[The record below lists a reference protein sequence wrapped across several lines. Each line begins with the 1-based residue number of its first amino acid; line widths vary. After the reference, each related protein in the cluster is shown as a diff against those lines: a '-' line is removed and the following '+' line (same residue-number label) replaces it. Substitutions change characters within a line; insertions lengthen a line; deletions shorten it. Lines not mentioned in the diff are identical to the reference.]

1 MSVLAGLVPVFLL
14 LALGFGA
21 RQWGLVDRSAA
32 AGLNR
37 LVANLALPA
46 FLLLKVGTSPLA
58 VNFSARVTVVTTTA
72 ALLLTV
78 VMTAV
83 AVLWKLPR
91 DQRGVL
97 AQAAMRGNVAF
108 VAFPIIL
115 AGVGEPGL
123 RMAVVTAAVLIP
135 VMNLLAVLAL
145 EAARGEGEPIGR
157 IAFRVVVNPMVLG
170 ATAGWALA
178 ALHWQ
183 PWPWLGSTLGI
194 LADFSLPAALLALG
208 AQLEL
213 RRWAPVWR
221 QTAVVTAAK
230 IAVLPALGWWA
241 LRAAGASRLELA
253 VGVLL
258 LAAPTAVAS
267 YPVAAELGGDT
278 DFAGACVLVTTV
290 ASVVGYVVWALVL
303 G

>member
-14 LALGFGA
+14 LGLGVGA
-21 RQWGLVDRSAA
+21 RQWGLLDRGAA
-32 AGLNR
+32 VGLNR

-46 FLLLKVGTSPLA
+46 LLLLKVGTSPLD
-58 VNFSARVTVVTTTA
+58 VSFSWRTTLFTSIATLVV
-72 ALLLTV
+72 
-78 VMTAV
+78 AV
-83 AVLWKLPR
+83 AAMAGAGLWRLPR
-91 DQRGVL
+91 SQRGVF
-97 AQAAMRGNVAF
+97 AQAAMRGNVAY
-108 VAFPIIL
+108 VAFPLIL
-115 AGVGEPGL
+115 AGVGDAAL

-135 VMNLLAVLAL
+135 VMNLLAVLVL
-145 EAARGEGEPIGR
+145 EAARGEGESAGR
-157 IAFRVVVNPMVLG
+157 VAIRVLVNPMVLG
-170 ATAGWALA
+170 ATAGLPLA

-183 PWPWLGSTLGI
+183 PWPWLGSTLQI

-221 QTAVVTAAK
+221 QTAAVTVAK
-230 IAVLPALGWWA
+230 LALLPGLGWWA
-241 LRAAGASRLELA
+241 LRTTGASELELA

-258 LAAPTAVAS
+258 LASPTAVAS

-278 DFAGACVLVTTV
+278 DLAGACVLFTTV
-290 ASVVGYVVWALVL
+290 ASVVGYIVWALVL